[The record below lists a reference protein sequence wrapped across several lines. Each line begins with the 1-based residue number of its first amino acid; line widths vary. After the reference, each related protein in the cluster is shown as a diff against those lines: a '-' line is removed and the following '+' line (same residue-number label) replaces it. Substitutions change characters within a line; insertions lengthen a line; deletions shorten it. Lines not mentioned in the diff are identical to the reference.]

1 MVAEDEVQDT
11 TAEVEPKDSSR
22 EARRVLARGFG
33 GLAQPV
39 RARASRVEMPVAP
52 GNVCLLLADQKKPKK
67 GRFPKPARSSYD
79 ISHFIDEFG
88 RI

>member
-11 TAEVEPKDSSR
+11 TAEVGPKDSPR

-52 GNVCLLLADQKKPKK
+52 GNVCLLLADQKSAEK
-67 GRFPKPARSSYD
+67 GRFPRPGRLPNSIA
-79 ISHFIDEFG
+79 HFIDISGE
-88 RI
+88 I